1 MFTYEKCT
9 PVKVSLQEM
18 CDVLPVHV
26 HVQFSSR
33 TQPLFLKHNKS
44 KIMFLDFNNEE
55 NQELCICYE
64 CLYLELNVQ
73 CLKI

>member
-1 MFTYEKCT
+1 MLTT
-9 PVKVSLQEM
+9 
-18 CDVLPVHV
+18 HV

-33 TQPLFLKHNKS
+33 TQSLFLKHIKS
-44 KIMFLDFNNEE
+44 KIMFSDFNNQE

-64 CLYLELNVQ
+64 SLYLELNVQ